1 MLFYYN
7 KNKIILDKGWK
18 PIRNGYTKVQGR
30 EHISFKTDPF
40 RIMFKKTD
48 AVPFF
53 YNDDEVS
60 TYPVPGLNLLPYD
73 HDLVFEQD
81 KISAKYIPHK
91 TIQLESS
98 SITFDQYVELIIN
111 QISKCFD
118 NKQNYVIGKSNG
130 LDSTAIQA
138 VMDYN
143 NIKYQTLYH
152 DKIITVSQSP
162 IVNMLQK
169 ENWGFRQVPYFD
181 KPTNFVTG
189 FYGDEYIL
197 RSPKYVQWHLN
208 KHGVDLIQEFARRP
222 NCYMFEFYKRSYEN
236 VLTDLKPNPQYL
248 QNILNDHQMWSFD
261 ETTIISPYHDLDILQ
276 KGLGLDVDNVIK
288 QVTEG
293 IIQKEIITRTNKKL
307 LDELDKSKNASDPVG
322 LFLET

>member
-91 TIQLESS
+91 TIQLES
-98 SITFDQYVELIIN
+98 
-111 QISKCFD
+111 
-118 NKQNYVIGKSNG
+118 
-130 LDSTAIQA
+130 
-138 VMDYN
+138 
-143 NIKYQTLYH
+143 
-152 DKIITVSQSP
+152 
-162 IVNMLQK
+162 
-169 ENWGFRQVPYFD
+169 
-181 KPTNFVTG
+181 
-189 FYGDEYIL
+189 
-197 RSPKYVQWHLN
+197 
-208 KHGVDLIQEFARRP
+208 
-222 NCYMFEFYKRSYEN
+222 
-236 VLTDLKPNPQYL
+236 
-248 QNILNDHQMWSFD
+248 
-261 ETTIISPYHDLDILQ
+261 
-276 KGLGLDVDNVIK
+276 
-288 QVTEG
+288 
-293 IIQKEIITRTNKKL
+293 
-307 LDELDKSKNASDPVG
+307 
-322 LFLET
+322 

>member
-1 MLFYYN
+1 MNCIIHIFIAHCKTLCYNYKPMLFYYN

-98 SITFDQYVELIIN
+98 AITFDQYVELIIN
-111 QISKCFD
+111 QI
-118 NKQNYVIGKSNG
+118 
-130 LDSTAIQA
+130 T
-138 VMDYN
+138 
-143 NIKYQTLYH
+143 
-152 DKIITVSQSP
+152 KI
-162 IVNMLQK
+162 
-169 ENWGFRQVPYFD
+169 
-181 KPTNFVTG
+181 
-189 FYGDEYIL
+189 
-197 RSPKYVQWHLN
+197 
-208 KHGVDLIQEFARRP
+208 
-222 NCYMFEFYKRSYEN
+222 
-236 VLTDLKPNPQYL
+236 
-248 QNILNDHQMWSFD
+248 
-261 ETTIISPYHDLDILQ
+261 
-276 KGLGLDVDNVIK
+276 
-288 QVTEG
+288 
-293 IIQKEIITRTNKKL
+293 
-307 LDELDKSKNASDPVG
+307 ELM
-322 LFLET
+322 